1 MRLKKLFSHESLI
14 TEVSTEVC
22 DLACFLDIPFN
33 IDDPAD
39 HFYIK
44 GPETNLCIDSFN
56 FRRDSDVLA
65 SSEVFCEILM
75 DIKSGMSVLE
85 AFNKQGYTFN
95 K

>member
-1 MRLKKLFSHESLI
+1 MRLKKLFSHEYLI

-44 GPETNLCIDSFN
+44 EPDTDLCIKSFEY
-56 FRRDSDVLA
+56 RRDSDVLV
-65 SSEVFCEILM
+65 SSKIFCEILM
-75 DIKSGMSVLE
+75 DIKSGMSVIE
-85 AFNKQGYTFN
+85 AYNKQGYTYT
-95 K
+95 